1 MEAVDQCPDRA
12 RLHEGSDHVARGGEA
27 SAVSVRCRH
36 LARAGLVARHDSR
49 RTVARDDRRRLG
61 LVVVDDLV
69 LLRTAAVRGSSGVP
83 RWRARVACKGGALGR
98 RAKVTL
104 LSVAC

>member
-1 MEAVDQCPDRA
+1 MPEPCRA
-12 RLHEGSDHVARGGEA
+12 AGGCSHVARGGVA
-27 SAVSVRCRH
+27 SAVSVRCRVSASH

-49 RTVARDDRRRLG
+49 RAVAGDDRRRLC
-61 LVVVDDLV
+61 LIVVDDLV